1 MNDDQHQPGS
11 LQDFFRQME
20 PKEDAPT
27 DLKKQVF
34 STVESVSVL
43 ADIIDLFTSKWM
55 QSESELWNTI
65 LEHEYWN
72 EEEKLFEYYQQKY
85 TS

>member
-1 MNDDQHQPGS
+1 MSDENKKPGS
-11 LQDFFRQME
+11 LQDIFQQME
-20 PKEDAPT
+20 PKQDVPD

-43 ADIIDLFTSKWM
+43 SDIIDLFTIKWM
-55 QSESELWNTI
+55 QTESELWNTI
-65 LEHEYWN
+65 LENEYWN

-85 TS
+85 KS